1 MGQAESKALRSHVE
15 PDDGPLGPEL
25 VTLSDARATDVSL
38 TGSKAAA
45 LAKASVAGIATLP
58 GVVLTTA
65 FTAAVDAD
73 PAAREERPA
82 LRRAFELA
90 GGDEHPLVARSSS
103 VLEDT
108 AGSSMAG
115 QFDSIIGV
123 SGLPAFVEAVQA
135 VLDSRVRAGAAGSP
149 IAVLV
154 QPLIEPRHGGVLFGV
169 DPVTGRTDRWTVSA
183 VDGGPEPLV
192 SGEVDGSRY
201 LLDGKAKVIEF
212 TRGDGPQL
220 PAPLRRRLVALSRQV
235 GSVFGGPQDVEW
247 AVGTDGHLWLLQSRP
262 VTTEI
267 RGVPIGPV
275 YGPGPVA
282 ETFPEPLAELEHDLW
297 VPPLRDAV
305 REAVL
310 LSGLAT
316 PKEVAASGVVVSIA
330 GHVAIDLRLAGE
342 VTAERSLLQR
352 LDPVAAGRR
361 LRGAWQVGRLRAAL
375 PVMAERLV
383 ERVDTDLA
391 SVPALSELTSRQ
403 LVGLFHR
410 GHGVLR
416 ALHAHEIL
424 IGMLTDTG
432 RNRMTGASVALRVLA
447 EARHDGLTDAE
458 VLEVSPV
465 VLALTPPRVAPRPEL
480 PADSTSMHPGDDD
493 DSGNDNGILREGLR
507 LRVRWVQELTGRA
520 AWELGVRLTE
530 SGDIVEP
537 DMIRHMTLEHV
548 EAVFTHRAVVVP
560 SLVQTHLHNFGA
572 PLPARFHIS
581 ELGKAIPAKH
591 DREVAGGTGAGGGVG
606 RGRVTHDAQDPPT
619 GSVLVT
625 TTLSPGL
632 GPLLTRLSGIV
643 SETGSVLSH
652 LAILSREAGVPTV
665 VGYANATTDLQEGVE
680 VTVDGDSGRVTVEDE
695 EGDE

>member
-1 MGQAESKALRSHVE
+1 MREAVSKALQTHEVTGDR
-15 PDDGPLGPEL
+15 GRGPEI
-25 VTLSDARATDVSL
+25 VTLSDPGAMEVSL

-45 LAKASVAGIATLP
+45 LARAAVAGIDTLP
-58 GVVLTTA
+58 GVVLTTG
-65 FTAAVDAD
+65 FTAAVDEVPHAVD
-73 PAAREERPA
+73 HLAP
-82 LRRAFELA
+82 LRRAYELA
-90 GGDEHPLVARSSS
+90 GGDERALVARSSS

-115 QFDSIIGV
+115 QFDSVIGI
-123 SGLPAFVEAVQA
+123 SGFDAFFDAVRT
-135 VLDSRVRAGAAGSP
+135 VLDSRARAGVAGSP

-169 DPVTGRTDRWTVSA
+169 DPVAGRTDRWTVSA

-201 LLDGKAKVIEF
+201 ILDAKAKVVEF

-220 PAPLRRRLVALSRQV
+220 STPVLRRLVALSIEVAR
-235 GSVFGGPQDVEW
+235 VFGGPQDVEW
-247 AVGTDGHLWLLQSRP
+247 AVGTDGNLWLLQSRP

-267 RGVPIGPV
+267 RGIPVGPI

-297 VPPLRDAV
+297 VPPLREAV

-310 LSGLAT
+310 LAGVAT

-342 VTAERSLLQR
+342 ILPTRT
-352 LDPVAAGRR
+352 VAAKLNPVPAVRH
-361 LRGAWQVGRLRAAL
+361 LRGAWQVGRLRAAV
-375 PVMAERLV
+375 PVLAERLV
-383 ERVDTDLA
+383 ERVDADLA

-447 EARHDGLTDAE
+447 EARHDGLTDRE
-458 VLEVSPV
+458 VLEASPV
-465 VLALTPPRVAPRPEL
+465 VLALTPPRVGPHPEL
-480 PADSTSMHPGDDD
+480 PREASPMHLGRDGE
-493 DSGNDNGILREGLR
+493 SGNDNGILREALR

-530 SGDIVEP
+530 SGEIVEP
-537 DMIRHMTLEHV
+537 EMIRHMTLEHV

-560 SLVQTHLHNFGA
+560 ALVQTHLHNFGA
-572 PLPARFHIS
+572 PLPARFQIS
-581 ELGKAIPAKH
+581 DRGKVIPARH
-591 DREVAGGTGAGGGVG
+591 DREVEGGTGAGGGRG
-606 RGRVTHDAQDPPT
+606 RGRVTYDAQDPPS

-632 GPLLTRLSGIV
+632 GPLLTRLNGIV
-643 SETGSVLSH
+643 AETGSVLSH
-652 LAILSREAGVPTV
+652 LAILAREAGVPTV
-665 VGYANATTDLQEGVE
+665 VGYASATHDLREGVE
-680 VTVDGDSGRVTVEDE
+680 VSVDGDTGQVTVEE
-695 EGDE
+695 EVSE